1 MTTSEREHFLKQ
13 LALFSDLEAS
23 ELRALAE
30 VTQVVQFPASA
41 LIFREGEAGD
51 CAYIVVRGL
60 VQVFAVD
67 RNGDEVVLAQLN
79 ELSHVGEQSLLPG
92 GSGRRNASLRACENT
107 TLLRIPKAEFQ
118 KILTQRHTLKD
129 LLSQTGQQQV
139 RANMI
144 RTARLARMW
153 ALFMF
158 INGFISIGILC
169 GLAMVFKT
177 PFIFP
182 SLGATAFLL
191 FFTPTTPAAS
201 PRNALCGHAVGIA
214 CAYAALWVTGLQH
227 AGPAIVTELGW
238 ARVLATALALGSTG
252 ALMIFLNVPHPPAGA
267 TALIVALG
275 IISKPTHLVVLEV
288 AVGLLVG
295 QAIIINRLTGVRYPF
310 WAGVPTPKVGALPA
324 VALCSDSCAV
334 QWTRYGSS
342 SEPEVMCDSFESS
355 MGLTRRCSQQPL
367 APAFSTV
374 T

>member
-1 MTTSEREHFLKQ
+1 MIAPECEQFLQ
-13 LALFSDLEAS
+13 RLALFSDLDAG

-30 VTQVVQFPASA
+30 VAQVVQFPASA

-51 CAYIVVRGL
+51 CAYVVVRGS
-60 VQVFAVD
+60 VQVFAID
-67 RNGDEVVLAQLN
+67 RNGDEVVLAQLK
-79 ELSHVGEQSLLPG
+79 ELDHVGEQSLLPG
-92 GSGRRNASLRACENT
+92 RSGRRNASLRACEDT

-118 KILTQRHTLKD
+118 KVLTQRHTLKD
-129 LLSQTGQQQV
+129 LLSQTGQQQL

-169 GLAMVFKT
+169 GLAMVFQT

-201 PRNALCGHAVGIA
+201 PRNALCGHAIGIV
-214 CAYAALWVTGLQH
+214 CGYTALWVTGLQH

-238 ARVLATALALGSTG
+238 TRILATALSLATTG
-252 ALMIFLNVPHPPAGA
+252 ALMILLNRPHPPAAA
-267 TALIVALG
+267 TTLIVSLG
-275 IISKPTHLVVLEV
+275 LVSRPAYLVVLEV
-288 AVGLLVG
+288 AVGLLLG

-310 WAGVPTPKVGALPA
+310 WAGVPTPKIGALA
-324 VALCSDSCAV
+324 SRGGL
-334 QWTRYGSS
+334 QRFTRFLWLG
-342 SEPEVMCDSFESS
+342 
-355 MGLTRRCSQQPL
+355 
-367 APAFSTV
+367 
-374 T
+374 